1 MAVTE
6 GDLVP
11 ARIYAV
17 SESGS
22 ELGTITIPCMFNPFE
37 YTVNKS
43 NTYEEK
49 PGNGTDVPQV
59 EFKKAGAQTLKLKL
73 DFTTLDSG
81 ADVSLITNQLWKLM
95 ESKSNEEGED
105 GEKIPPPWVAFEWGV
120 FRFVSV
126 ITQMSQKFTFFTKM
140 GVPVRATADIT
151 FTQYVDTND
160 YPAQNPTSG
169 GGPIERIRTITAGD
183 RLDLIAAEVYGD
195 ATKWRHIAQRNNL
208 RDPLALRPGMLLRI
222 PKANTIS

>member
-1 MAVTE
+1 
-6 GDLVP
+6 
-11 ARIYAV
+11 
-17 SESGS
+17 
-22 ELGTITIPCMFNPFE
+22 
-37 YTVNKS
+37 
-43 NTYEEK
+43 
-49 PGNGTDVPQV
+49 
-59 EFKKAGAQTLKLKL
+59 
-73 DFTTLDSG
+73 
-81 ADVSLITNQLWKLM
+81 
-95 ESKSNEEGED
+95 
-105 GEKIPPPWVAFEWGV
+105 
-120 FRFVSV
+120 
-126 ITQMSQKFTFFTKM
+126 MSQKCTFFTKV